1 MRVAGYDALEEVEMA
16 MTAAERKA
24 KQRAEENAALAKL
37 GGGRIQ
43 FLVYGETMRKLEAIA
58 KQQGFSGQQW
68 KGEALT
74 FLIENYNL

>member
-1 MRVAGYDALEEVEMA
+1 MA
-16 MTAAERKA
+16 MTAAERKE
-24 KQRAEENAALAKL
+24 KQRKAEDAAIAKL

-58 KQQGFSGQQW
+58 NEQGFTGKQW

-74 FLIENYNL
+74 FLIENYKL

>member
-1 MRVAGYDALEEVEMA
+1 MA

-24 KQRAEENAALAKL
+24 KQRAEENAAIAKL
-37 GGGRIQ
+37 GGGRIN

-58 KQQGFSGQQW
+58 REQGFIGQQW

-74 FLIENYNL
+74 FLIENYKR

>member
-1 MRVAGYDALEEVEMA
+1 MA

-24 KQRAEENAALAKL
+24 KQRAEENAALARL
-37 GGGRIQ
+37 GGGRIN

-58 KQQGFSGQQW
+58 NEQGFTGKQW

-74 FLIENYNL
+74 FLIENYKM